1 MNPFDQKTDR
11 TLPLMVVIAIV
22 IVSIVAIV

>member
-1 MNPFDQKTDR
+1 MNPFDKKKDR

>member
-11 TLPLMVVIAIV
+11 TLPLIVVFAIV
-22 IVSIVAIV
+22 IVSIIAIV